1 MKVQSL
7 KTWAWLHKWSSLVCT
22 VFMLLLCLTGL
33 PLIFG
38 HEINHLLGNEV
49 EPPVLP
55 AATAPANMD
64 DVLNSAKS
72 LYPNKVVQYVFR
84 DIDEDNAW
92 TISLGN
98 TATSEEDTKFVKVDA
113 RTAQILQEPKF
124 NEGFLYIMF
133 KLHVDLFAGFPG
145 MLFLG
150 FMGLLLVI
158 AIISGVV
165 LYAPFMR
172 KLEFSE
178 IRKDREP
185 KLKHLD
191 THNFLGVV
199 TLVWALVVAATGVIN
214 AWSDLVIK
222 YWQFDQMAEMTA
234 PYKGLPP
241 PTHFASLES
250 AVAIAQTTEPAMKLG
265 FIAFPGTAFSSPH
278 HYGMFMRGSTPITS
292 RLFKPVLIDAQTGTL
307 TDSRTVPW
315 YLATLLVSQPLHF
328 GDYGGM
334 PLKVIWFI
342 LDLFTIVVLWT
353 GLVLW
358 WKKRKQYPVGV
369 NDRIAINN
377 MHTYQ
382 KPLNDSYA
390 D

>member
-1 MKVQSL
+1 
-7 KTWAWLHKWSSLVCT
+7 
-22 VFMLLLCLTGL
+22 
-33 PLIFG
+33 
-38 HEINHLLGNEV
+38 
-49 EPPVLP
+49 
-55 AATAPANMD
+55 MD

-241 PTHFASLES
+241 PTQFASLES
-250 AVAIAQTTEPAMKLG
+250 AVATAQAAEPAMKLG

-292 RLFKPVLIDAQTGTL
+292 RLFKPVLIYAQTGTL

-342 LDLFTIVVLWT
+342 LDLFTIVLLWT

-358 WKKRKQYPVGV
+358 WKKRKQNPVGV
-369 NDRIAINN
+369 NDRIVINN